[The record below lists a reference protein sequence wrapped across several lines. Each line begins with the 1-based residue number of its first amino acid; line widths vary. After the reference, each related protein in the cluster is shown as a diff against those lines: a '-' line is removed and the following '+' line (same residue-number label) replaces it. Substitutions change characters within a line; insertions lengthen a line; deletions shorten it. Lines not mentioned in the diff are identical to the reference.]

1 MGAAILL
8 HACEYFYFEKMY
20 ADPLVISVT
29 ISNYFG
35 GIFYVYK
42 IKNGVQ
48 VSEGLQWKTI
58 IFFKNEIWKIYLS

>member
-1 MGAAILL
+1 MSAAILL

-29 ISNYFG
+29 VSNYFG
-35 GIFYVYK
+35 GIFHVYK

-48 VSEGLQWKTI
+48 VSEGLQ
-58 IFFKNEIWKIYLS
+58 